1 MCYPLSLFALRAIFG
16 SSFAHGWLK
25 DRGSSDLARC
35 LRLSCQLASGWVWG
49 PESRLERGM
58 EKLRFF
64 SFTLLC
70 QVSSWVPATVP
81 PWSRSCQTGPLVSSL
96 PQVTPLPR
104 FWNNY
109 HLPLSFWPRRRRV
122 PVANVLV
129 ATWTSIWLLGFAIL
143 GVTKSIP
150 HSYIQGIS
158 WSWLGLISTSS
169 KSERR
174 LIAHLLLCWHSFSFP
189 VVSLVFFPQPYLT
202 FLPRKDLKLGQIEV
216 NKND

>member
-1 MCYPLSLFALRAIFG
+1 MLSEPYLAFLLLMVDSRIEEVLIWLDVWGSRVRGLLVGFEALREDWREEWRSWGFSPSLSYVRYPPEPQLQFLHGPGPARQ
-16 SSFAHGWLK
+16 AH
-25 DRGSSDLARC
+25 
-35 LRLSCQLASGWVWG
+35 
-49 PESRLERGM
+49 
-58 EKLRFF
+58 
-64 SFTLLC
+64 
-70 QVSSWVPATVP
+70 
-81 PWSRSCQTGPLVSSL
+81 LVSSL

-122 PVANVLV
+122 PFANVLV

-150 HSYIQGIS
+150 HSHIQGIS
-158 WSWLGLISTSS
+158 RSWLGLTSTSS

-189 VVSLVFFPQPYLT
+189 VVS
-202 FLPRKDLKLGQIEV
+202 
-216 NKND
+216 